1 MRVAHFCFALDAQMG
16 GVPRGVFLLASHL
29 QNHGIQNLIISFGNT
44 QKQLAR
50 NSIEIENLI
59 KNKVECI
66 FSVAKFQ
73 NNYGIGSIKGIK
85 HKLLNLA
92 EPDLLVLHQVYSFS
106 TIIGYW
112 YAKTKGIPYVV
123 MPHGSLTNYHEA
135 DSTVIKTFAKWL
147 IISRILH
154 NARSILVTSQL
165 EKSDLISSLR
175 IKSLSIGYGTERQNS
190 LNGLATELNNSI
202 ENTRIIFIGRFDK
215 KKNLD
220 LIFKA
225 MPQILKIFPNLIL
238 DIAGNGTKKEVR
250 RVEHIIATLGIGRN
264 VEMHGWIGS
273 EQIQELLANS
283 RLLIL
288 PSENENFAIVV
299 AEALS
304 AGIPC
309 VVSKNVGLAEIIQKN
324 NAGEV
329 IGELNPNSIAEG
341 ILKVLLGD
349 RQKLRSA
356 AFRSAEISLDWSD
369 IANRWKALIAS
380 LS

>member
-1 MRVAHFCFALDAQMG
+1 
-16 GVPRGVFLLASHL
+16 
-29 QNHGIQNLIISFGNT
+29 
-44 QKQLAR
+44 
-50 NSIEIENLI
+50 
-59 KNKVECI
+59 
-66 FSVAKFQ
+66 
-73 NNYGIGSIKGIK
+73 
-85 HKLLNLA
+85 
-92 EPDLLVLHQVYSFS
+92 
-106 TIIGYW
+106 
-112 YAKTKGIPYVV
+112 
-123 MPHGSLTNYHEA
+123 
-135 DSTVIKTFAKWL
+135 
-147 IISRILH
+147 
-154 NARSILVTSQL
+154 
-165 EKSDLISSLR
+165 
-175 IKSLSIGYGTERQNS
+175 
-190 LNGLATELNNSI
+190 
-202 ENTRIIFIGRFDK
+202 
-215 KKNLD
+215 
-220 LIFKA
+220 